1 MQTKEEEVEGAASL
15 LLRRGGS
22 MTALPPS
29 SAHAHAHAAHVQ
41 GGVGGGGHGAGSLLL
56 LQQQQQQQDVDAAA
70 GLCSNAAVD
79 HTTGLDY
86 PSVPTS
92 SSGGSN
98 KRKRRPAGTPGIS
111 FARPNH

>member
-56 LQQQQQQQDVDAAA
+56 LQQQQQQQDVDAA

>member
-56 LQQQQQQQDVDAAA
+56 LQQQDVDAAA

>member
-1 MQTKEEEVEGAASL
+1 
-15 LLRRGGS
+15 

-29 SAHAHAHAAHVQ
+29 SAHAHAAHVQ

-56 LQQQQQQQDVDAAA
+56 LQQQQQQDVDAA
-70 GLCSNAAVD
+70 GLSSNAAVD